1 MNSFSED
8 KAGARLAEIL
18 AARQG
23 FSPAVA
29 RQIRTAAILHDIGKQ
44 KIPAVILHKPGKLDK
59 LEFEV
64 IKAHTTL
71 GANMLANVQGDL
83 GAMIQNV
90 CLYHHE
96 WHNGAGYWGKSAEEL
111 PAYIQIVSISDVF
124 MALINQR
131 PYKSAW
137 PLEAALIYIQN
148 QAGTQFSRELVN
160 AFLSLAESDGQFFA
174 CLR

>member
-1 MNSFSED
+1 VNSFSED

-59 LEFEV
+59 REFEV
-64 IKAHTTL
+64 IKTHTTL